1 MTTLGKYELH
11 EVIGK
16 GGFGTV
22 YRATHRSLGSEA
34 AVKVLDP
41 AHVEGSSRQRFDRE
55 AQVAASL
62 DHPHIVRVLA
72 LGEEN
77 GQVFIAMEYFP
88 EGDLTRWIKDHGPLS
103 RTDMLTLLADV
114 AAALDYA
121 HARQAWHRDVKP
133 GNILMDAA
141 GHAHLGDFGL
151 VAQPDAPHLTQIG
164 GVVGSPAYMAPEQ
177 AEGRPL
183 DGRADQY
190 SLAVIAYELLVG
202 KAPFQAESST
212 SIALMHLT
220 QPPPV
225 PSQVNPEVPAEV
237 DTVLLRGLAKKP
249 DERYPSCGE
258 LVRALEAALQES
270 NARRFRQLLAE
281 VREHIQAGQPEKAD
295 AWLMDMARLAPSA
308 PQGPA
313 LLQALEAELG
323 HARQYA
329 ALVQTW
335 EAARRQAASALEHA
349 PDLPDPQG
357 IFPLLGLRDAPRP
370 PLLHTLKSV
379 GLGLLIAALPAFL
392 ILVLFWLWIDHA

>member
-11 EVIGK
+11 EIIGK

-88 EGDLTRWIKDHGPLS
+88 EGDLTRWIKDHGPLT

-225 PSQVNPEVPAEV
+225 PSQVNPDVPAEV
-237 DTVLLRGLAKKP
+237 DAVLLRGLAKKP
-249 DERYPSCGE
+249 EERYPSCAE

-281 VREHIQAGQPEKAD
+281 AREHIQAGQPEKAD
-295 AWLMDMARLAPSA
+295 ALLMDLARLAPSA
-308 PQGPA
+308 PQGTA
-313 LLQALEAELG
+313 ALQALEADLG

-329 ALVQTW
+329 ALAQTW
-335 EAARRQAASALEHA
+335 EAARHQAASALEHA

-357 IFPLLGLRDAPRP
+357 IFPLLGLRAAPRP